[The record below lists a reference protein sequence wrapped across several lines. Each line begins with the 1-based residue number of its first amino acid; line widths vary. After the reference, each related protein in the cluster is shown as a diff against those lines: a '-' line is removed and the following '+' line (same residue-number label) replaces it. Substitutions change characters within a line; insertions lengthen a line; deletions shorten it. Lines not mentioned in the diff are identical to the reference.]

1 MKVTILMG
9 SQRPKG
15 HSAQLVQYI
24 KGKMPDAE
32 FTEFQTRKMSIKH
45 CIACDKCLELQGSC
59 VLKDDEMHTVYRSL
73 EACDALIIVSPVY
86 FSAFPS
92 PLKTLI
98 DRCQMFYNLKDRS
111 HIPDKKVLL
120 VEIGGARHYKNQF
133 VANYCITEWMLED
146 INGKLV
152 ADIGIPN
159 TDRIPAL
166 ENTEKMALLDE
177 AIEKLKE

>member
-15 HSAQLVQYI
+15 HTADLAQYVKNKLPEADI
-24 KGKMPDAE
+24 
-32 FTEFQTRKMSIKH
+32 TELHTRKLSIKD
-45 CIACDKCLELQGSC
+45 CIACDKCIELQGSC
-59 VLKDDEMHTVYRSL
+59 ILKDDDMHDVYRAI
-73 EACDALIIVSPVY
+73 ETCDVLVVASPVY

-120 VEIGGARHYKNQF
+120 LEVGGARHYKNQF
-133 VANYCITEWMLED
+133 VANYCIMEWMLKD
-146 INGKLV
+146 INGELV
-152 ADIGIPN
+152 ADIGFPN
-159 TDRIPAL
+159 TDRVPAL
-166 ENTEKMALLDE
+166 ENEEKMALLDE
-177 AIEKLKE
+177 AVKKLKE